1 MWRNSLVRLPVCFE
15 SRTTAASFRK
25 LLDKKAYSYKRT
37 TSSRTYTKVSFVIA
51 HEKTAMVYRYII
63 DDSKLKAD
71 IWEENPSSGN
81 VTYIEIESDDENAK
95 HKLLKEFA
103 LALPRK
109 PWEYT
114 ITQRI
119 RNGWF
124 SQGIFRAKAKWEN
137 YVK

>member
-1 MWRNSLVRLPVCFE
+1 MVRLPVCFE

-25 LLDKKAYSYKRT
+25 FLDKKEYSYKRT

-63 DDSKLKAD
+63 NDSKLMAD

-81 VTYIEIESDDENAK
+81 VTYIEIESDDEEAK
-95 HKLLKEFA
+95 CKLLKEFA
-103 LALPRK
+103 LSLPRK
-109 PWEYT
+109 PLEYT
-114 ITQRI
+114 FTQRI

-124 SQGIFRAKAKWEN
+124 SQGIFRAKSKWKN

>member
-1 MWRNSLVRLPVCFE
+1 MVRLPVCFE

-25 LLDKKAYSYKRT
+25 LLDKKEYSYKRT

-63 DDSKLKAD
+63 NDSKLKVD

-81 VTYIEIESDDENAK
+81 VTYIEIESDDEEAK
-95 HKLLKEFA
+95 NNLLKEFA
-103 LALPRK
+103 LSLPRK

-114 ITQRI
+114 FTQRI

-124 SQGIFRAKAKWEN
+124 SQGIFRAKSKWKN